1 MRNYAS
7 INWEENILKTYNV
20 SLNALWLQKNG
31 PPGQAPRPGLEWK
44 EETHRW
50 VRPRTG
56 GEGGPKRKEPGTIL
70 NLEHYLL
77 LILH

>member
-1 MRNYAS
+1 MS
-7 INWEENILKTYNV
+7 ISWEKNILKTYTV

-56 GEGGPKRKEPGTIL
+56 GEGGPKRKKLLHKIL
-70 NLEHYLL
+70 EQIF
-77 LILH
+77 LINMD